1 MNRTAKSICDTNGTN
16 RTSEANEANKTNE
29 ANKATEIKEAKE
41 TNGVSDTS
49 AAAPRADETG
59 RTHNIAAADA
69 TLKQAAA
76 ENKPGRDSAL
86 ESKTDGA
93 VRTGKTDGAVRTGK
107 TDSAAGT
114 GKESGAGDNKACF
127 RKKKI
132 RKFFQDF
139 YLAIILLFLYAP
151 IFTMMVLSFNDS
163 KSRTLW
169 GGFTTKWYSQMFE
182 SQAIMDALY
191 NTLLIAFISALAAT
205 VLGTLAALGI
215 SSMKRV
221 PKNITMGINNI
232 PILNSEIVTGISL
245 MLTFIAFGISLG
257 FKTILIAHITF
268 NLPFVILSV
277 MPKLKQT
284 SRYTYEAALDLGAG
298 PVQAFFKVVFPDIMP
313 GVLSGFLMGFTLS
326 LDDFIITH
334 FTRGAGINTLSTLIY
349 SEVRRGI
356 KPSMYALSTIIFV
369 TVLAL
374 LLITNF
380 APKEEPGKTAGAAKA
395 KRGSGAGFGS
405 ASKSSPSGRFGENGS
420 GRGFERSGFGRGGFG
435 LRQGL
440 LAAASFAIVALVCF
454 TTYERYSLKPSNELY
469 VYNWGEYIDES
480 VIDEFEEETGIHVT
494 YDLFETN
501 EEMYPVVEAGGVNY
515 DVVCPS
521 DYMIQKMAENGLLS
535 ELNYDNIPNVK
546 NIDSQYLEKAEGF
559 DPGNKYAVPYT
570 WGTVGILYNTKRVE
584 ELGAKPPTK
593 WADLWD
599 PAYKGEILM
608 QDSVRDAFMVA
619 LKSLGYSMNSSDEGE
634 LKEARDLLIAQ
645 KPLVQAYVID
655 QVRDKMI
662 GGEAA
667 VGVIYSG
674 EMLFIQEEVA
684 KQNLDYSLE
693 YVIPEEGTNIWID
706 AWVIPKNA
714 KNKENAEKW
723 INFLCRPDIAKKN
736 FEYITYATPNREARK
751 LLEPEVRDNK
761 ALFPD
766 TDKLD
771 NSEVFQYLGDAVDM
785 IYNSL
790 WKEVKSN

>member
-1 MNRTAKSICDTNGTN
+1 MNRTEKSICDANGTN
-16 RTSEANEANKTNE
+16 RTNEVNEVNKANEVNEVSEASEANEANEAEVNE
-29 ANKATEIKEAKE
+29 ANVIKKAIKTNAVSS
-41 TNGVSDTS
+41 TNG
-49 AAAPRADETG
+49 AAPRTGAGGADK
-59 RTHNIAAADA
+59 ADGINGA
-69 TLKQAAA
+69 NGNDT
-76 ENKPGRDSAL
+76 NGMNSTNSTNSTNGTD
-86 ESKTDGA
+86 KTDG
-93 VRTGKTDGAVRTGK
+93 TGG
-107 TDSAAGT
+107 
-114 GKESGAGDNKACF
+114 NKAYF
-127 RKKKI
+127 RRKKI

-139 YLAIILLFLYAP
+139 YLVIILLFLYAP

-380 APKEEPGKTAGAAKA
+380 APKEEPGRESRRKKGG
-395 KRGSGAGFGS
+395 KRSDVSQKSNRSQGSQADFGS
-405 ASKSSPSGRFGENGS
+405 APESGS
-420 GRGFERSGFGRGGFG
+420 GRVFGRSGFGF
-435 LRQGL
+435 RQGL

-570 WGTVGILYNTKRVE
+570 WGTVGILYNTKRVK
-584 ELGAKPPTK
+584 ELGAEPPTK

-766 TDKLD
+766 TDKLN

-785 IYNSL
+785 IYNTL